1 MPTRR
6 AVALLVIAMVVLGAC
21 RRITPAPPPLP
32 AAPVGVAAN
41 PTPIDLNPD
50 PAVVEEQQ
58 RDAPDPFV
66 LSVDPSWCDT
76 GTGTPPA
83 CFYVYT
89 TQVKFNLTP
98 VYRSTDL
105 VHWQL
110 GGYDSPDDADDWPNG
125 AARSGIAPWA
135 DFIGHWAPAVLER
148 PSNPSGRFVMWYS
161 AVSNVAPTAGYH
173 CLGVAV
179 ADSPGGP
186 FIDDSTAPAYC
197 QKGEGGTIDPSP
209 FVDSDGTAYLLAKTE
224 GRSSAPVMPTRI
236 WISTL
241 APDGRSV
248 VAGSER
254 LLLEVDRAA
263 GSWENPIVES
273 PSMARTPAGLFL
285 FYSAYHW
292 ETSGY
297 KVGVARC
304 DTVLGP
310 CRRVYRTPTLAS
322 RSKMWGP
329 GGQSAFADAAGNWYL
344 AFHAWA
350 APTVGYGN
358 GGMRMLRILPMSFA
372 TGAPAIG

>member
-1 MPTRR
+1 MHTRR
-6 AVALLVIAMVVLGAC
+6 AFALLVIAVLVLGAC
-21 RRITPAPPPLP
+21 RRLAPAPPPLP
-32 AAPVGVAAN
+32 TAPVGVAAN
-41 PTPIDLNPD
+41 PISIDLDPD
-50 PAVVEEQQ
+50 PAVANLQQ

-66 LSVDPSWCDT
+66 FSVDPAWCDT
-76 GTGTPPA
+76 GAGTPPA
-83 CFYVYT
+83 CFYAYS

-105 VHWQL
+105 VDWQL
-110 GGYDSPDDADDWPNG
+110 GGYDSPDDADALPNG
-125 AARSGIAPWA
+125 AARSGIASWA
-135 DFIGHWAPAVLER
+135 EFIGHWAPSVLER
-148 PSNPSGRFVMWYS
+148 PSNPTGRFVMWYS

-197 QKGEGGTIDPSP
+197 QTNQGGSIDPSF
-209 FVDSDGTAYLLAKTE
+209 FVDSDGTAYLQYKTE
-224 GRSSAPVMPTRI
+224 GRGSAPVVPTRI
-236 WISTL
+236 WTSKL

-263 GSWENPIVES
+263 GSWENPIVEG
-273 PSMARTPAGLFL
+273 PSLARTPAGLFL

-292 ETSGY
+292 ETNGY

-304 DTVLGP
+304 DSVVGP
-310 CRRVYRTPTLAS
+310 CRRVYRTPVLAS

-329 GGQSAFADAAGNWYL
+329 GGQSLFADAAGNWYL

-358 GGMRMLRILPMSFA
+358 GGMRTLRILPLSFA
-372 TGAPAIG
+372 TGAPAVG